1 MKSIFFVVLF
11 ALCFSVAVIAQ
22 PRPVEK
28 SAKSEVKAP
37 PAPASFEAKY
47 EGGMIGYS
55 GKIEGFLKFDDANQ
69 RLIFLGKDEKEIFGI
84 PYDALLALY
93 PQSQSVTTTTGNVI
107 SHIPIAGAGLG
118 GFIKEKR
125 RYMIIQYDDPDVNVR
140 GTANFRIE
148 NKELLDSAIQT
159 LADKAEMKQRGD
171 AFYKPRPGRSDN

>member
-11 ALCFSVAVIAQ
+11 ALCFSAAVIAQ
-22 PRPVEK
+22 PRPAEK
-28 SAKSEVKAP
+28 SGKSEVKAP
-37 PAPASFEAKY
+37 PAPPSFEAKY
-47 EGGMIGYS
+47 EGGMIGYG
-55 GKIEGFLKFDDANQ
+55 GKVDGFLKFDDANQ

-107 SHIPIAGAGLG
+107 SHIPIAGASLG

-171 AFYKPRPGRSDN
+171 AFYKQRPGRSDN